1 MNNHQ
6 RTDAWHFA
14 RVGMV
19 TASRAKDVMTKGRGG
34 EPSKTRQAYIDEL
47 IAERMTGQQQG
58 FSGNAATEWGNEQES
73 YAVSAFEEKDGRLV
87 QLVGF
92 IKHSEL
98 DAGASP
104 DGLVGNDET
113 IEIKCPF
120 NTARHLRCFVEG
132 VPAEH
137 NPQIQFQLWI
147 TGRKRCNFVSFDPRV
162 LDEKLN
168 LFVGVVERDDAYIA
182 ELEAAVREV
191 LAEVD
196 RQISEI
202 MESV

>member
-34 EPSKTRQAYIDEL
+34 EPSKTRQSYIEEL